1 MCLGGHLAYRCALDP
16 RISAAIL
23 YFATDLHSRTLGA
36 GRADNSLLRAGEIQG
51 ELALIHGVQDPHVPA
66 EGRDVIRARLREA
79 GVVFSWYEVAGAQH
93 AFIRDE
99 MSKGRYDAAVS
110 KVCFEMLVELFGR
123 VLKVDRGEKV
133 GGERVVEN
141 VC

>member
-1 MCLGGHLAYRCALDP
+1 M
-16 RISAAIL
+16 
-23 YFATDLHSRTLGA
+23 
-36 GRADNSLLRAGEIQG
+36 
-51 ELALIHGVQDPHVPA
+51 
-66 EGRDVIRARLREA
+66 
-79 GVVFSWYEVAGAQH
+79 VFSWYEVAGAQH

-123 VLKVDRGEKV
+123 VLKVDLGEKV
-133 GGERVVEN
+133 GRERVVEN